1 MPHPVDEHA
10 WRALLPLARDSALP
24 LQVQLRAAVVRAIVD
39 RRLMPGARLPSTR
52 VLAQT
57 LALARNTVNA
67 VYTSLVTDGWLLAP
81 TRQGHR
87 VNPDAR
93 APAPSHEIRDGARGT
108 RIDWSAKLAGRSP
121 VLGVTPIQAPARAHV
136 AAPRY
141 AFVTGQVDL
150 SRPPPKVWHD
160 ILHQSIDLP
169 ANLATVAFDGDR
181 DHPELLEQVAR
192 HVLPRRGIHA
202 SPDRILITLGEQ
214 QALALVAAALGRDE
228 TVVGLEAPVSTAVW
242 NTWRWFG
249 AHPIALTRDDQ
260 GVQVSPPGPRCT
272 VVQVSPN
279 HPAPTTL
286 SLGFAARQA
295 LLEAAIEHDLLV
307 IENDPLGD
315 LSFEGM
321 PLPAL
326 QAMDPDDRVI
336 HLASLSQS
344 IGPGLGLGCI
354 VAAPALITRLRAI
367 RRLLAPPPP
376 MAMQHALA
384 RYYSLG
390 HHDLHL
396 RRRARSLA
404 LRARL
409 LCDALRRRL
418 PQLSFVEPQG
428 GTAVWVRTPEG
439 TDLARLLAAARTRG
453 VVFETDETW
462 LPARR
467 PSAAPHLL
475 LGFGSIA
482 PQHIEPGIAELAAA
496 FAEARDAHAA
506 HTPPAHAAPAR
517 SSRET
522 LR

>member
-24 LQVQLRAAVVRAIVD
+24 LQVQLRAAIVRAIVD
-39 RRLMPGARLPSTR
+39 RRLMPQARLPSTR

-57 LALARNTVNA
+57 LELARNTVNA

-93 APAPSHEIRDGARGT
+93 APAPSHGVRDGARGS
-108 RIDWSAKLAGRSP
+108 RIDWSAKLAGRSTG
-121 VLGVTPIQAPARAHV
+121 LGGAPSK
-136 AAPRY
+136 APSPATRY
-141 AFVTGQVDL
+141 AFVTGQVDVG
-150 SRPPPKVWHD
+150 RPPPKVWHD
-160 ILHQSIDLP
+160 LLHQSIDLP
-169 ANLATVAFDGDR
+169 ANLGPVASDGDR

-214 QALALVAAALGRDE
+214 QALALVAAALGRDD
-228 TVVGLEAPVSTAVW
+228 TVVGLESPVSRAIW
-242 NTWRWFG
+242 DTWRWFG

-260 GVQVSPPGPRCT
+260 GVQVRPPWPRCT

-279 HPAPTTL
+279 HPAPTALTL
-286 SLGFAARQA
+286 GVSARQA

-326 QAMDPDDRVI
+326 QAMDSDDRVI

-354 VAAPALITRLRAI
+354 VAAPPLITRLRAI

-439 TDLARLLAAARTRG
+439 TDLARLLEAARTRG

-496 FAEARDAHAA
+496 FADAD
-506 HTPPAHAAPAR
+506 TQAAPAR
-517 SSRET
+517 THRRET
-522 LR
+522 IR